1 MSKDLDVT
9 FKTLLSKAEYT
20 RLAKQFLDAPSNL
33 QTNYYFD
40 TPRFTLKASEI
51 VLRVRRREN
60 NKLELTL
67 KRKKG
72 YNKQEI
78 TENITEEQFDE
89 MLNTKTIPSPA
100 ILNEISD
107 VIKGQEIINF
117 MSLST
122 FRIFFPYGKGK
133 VALDRCEY
141 LGEVDYELEYEATT
155 YEQGKR
161 EFIELVKEFNIVYKK
176 SEAKIKRAYNAL
188 KRQL

>member
-1 MSKDLDVT
+1 
-9 FKTLLSKAEYT
+9 
-20 RLAKQFLDAPSNL
+20 
-33 QTNYYFD
+33 
-40 TPRFTLKASEI
+40 
-51 VLRVRRREN
+51 
-60 NKLELTL
+60 
-67 KRKKG
+67 
-72 YNKQEI
+72 
-78 TENITEEQFDE
+78 

>member
-1 MSKDLDVT
+1 
-9 FKTLLSKAEYT
+9 
-20 RLAKQFLDAPSNL
+20 
-33 QTNYYFD
+33 
-40 TPRFTLKASEI
+40 
-51 VLRVRRREN
+51 
-60 NKLELTL
+60 
-67 KRKKG
+67 
-72 YNKQEI
+72 
-78 TENITEEQFDE
+78 

-155 YEQGKR
+155 YEQENGN
-161 EFIELVKEFNIVYKK
+161 LLNWLK
-176 SEAKIKRAYNAL
+176 SSILFTKRAKPKSNAL
-188 KRQL
+188 TTL

>member
-1 MSKDLDVT
+1 
-9 FKTLLSKAEYT
+9 
-20 RLAKQFLDAPSNL
+20 
-33 QTNYYFD
+33 
-40 TPRFTLKASEI
+40 
-51 VLRVRRREN
+51 
-60 NKLELTL
+60 
-67 KRKKG
+67 
-72 YNKQEI
+72 
-78 TENITEEQFDE
+78 
-89 MLNTKTIPSPA
+89 
-100 ILNEISD
+100 
-107 VIKGQEIINF
+107 